1 MLNNLFMSEKSSTF
15 VSQLK
20 KQKNMYLDDI
30 DMNMVPEEFLQESE
44 KTLDNAASYI
54 RELLTMIGG
63 DETYEARCLDCYE
76 LPDSQAELKKS
87 A

>member
-1 MLNNLFMSEKSSTF
+1 
-15 VSQLK
+15 
-20 KQKNMYLDDI
+20 MYLDDI

-63 DETYEARCLDCYE
+63 DETSLCDELHQYPEEEKYCASYCQNFCNDCVIRY
-76 LPDSQAELKKS
+76 LKHYKND
-87 A
+87 